1 MLLRCLMATL
11 LSAVMA
17 REVGYL
23 MRCWGERRDF
33 AQLREGS
40 DDPPPPVRIGASAAL
55 ADATPKPASRL
66 SRTIIIAETER
77 RRETRCMTYKPLTD
91 TKQSQLLAY
100 NVLSARKLF
109 FLPMPA
115 QHQIARAIA
124 ESQPFPDTPIFT
136 IPPS

>member
-1 MLLRCLMATL
+1 MATL

-55 ADATPKPASRL
+55 ADATPKPVSRL

-77 RRETRCMTYKPLTD
+77 RREITCMTYKPLTN
-91 TKQSQLLAY
+91 TKRIQQLAY
-100 NVLSARKLF
+100 NVLSVGKSFCLS
-109 FLPMPA
+109 MSA